1 MYSTFSIFFT
11 VTSTA
16 ELTERFFCLV
26 LFCVFSTT
34 DFPDVL
40 RVGDSYSYA
49 YLPAED
55 TGVDFGSDYE
65 YA

>member
-1 MYSTFSIFFT
+1 MSFPVI
-11 VTSTA
+11 STA
-16 ELTERFFCLV
+16 DCNWQIFCLV
-26 LFCVFSTT
+26 LFYLFSTT

-55 TGVDFGSDYE
+55 TGADFGSDIE
-65 YA
+65 YAWLESR